1 MRRGRRNEGSILHR
15 YRWRAAINSPQIF
28 MVEGWMIG
36 GAEEIFVY
44 TREDAKLLIL
54 HLPRG
59 WPCVQPNRRTNRTP
73 ILAASAAGIFPTLSK
88 RRRIF
93 STPPFA
99 NYAIPLIA
107 LLIARPL
114 QHLHRATPSAQALF
128 HSRCCYTLRSSSTT
142 SFDPRHQLLHR
153 DSTR

>member
-1 MRRGRRNEGSILHR
+1 
-15 YRWRAAINSPQIF
+15 
-28 MVEGWMIG
+28 MIG

-128 HSRCCYTLRSSSTT
+128 HNRCCYTLRSSSTT

-153 DSTR
+153 DSTINTRSCTLSLSFL